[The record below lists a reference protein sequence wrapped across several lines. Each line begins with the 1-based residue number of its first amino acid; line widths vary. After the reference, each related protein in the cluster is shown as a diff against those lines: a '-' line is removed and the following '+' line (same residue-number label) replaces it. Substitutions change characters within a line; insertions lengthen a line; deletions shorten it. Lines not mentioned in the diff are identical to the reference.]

1 MDSEM
6 VVAETSVEGAKKVD
20 YESQLSAL
28 VFMQDRKIFY
38 TEAKELASALKETN
52 VNEIEAESLTRLISF
67 CNEALYAP
75 IESNKELILNTL
87 QEIIQLRNN
96 I

>member
-1 MDSEM
+1 
-6 VVAETSVEGAKKVD
+6 
-20 YESQLSAL
+20 
-28 VFMQDRKIFY
+28 MQDRKIFY